1 MIQRKYTLNLNEAKD
16 DEELEERIKNFDNLY
31 ENNLYI
37 SRNVNLQQAIPNKS
51 VKEDSQNTFILEH
64 CSMSLEDLI
73 NRQLDKPFNIDYI
86 IFLSAKIISAVMFCH

>member
-37 SRNVNLQQAIPNKS
+37 SRNVNL
-51 VKEDSQNTFILEH
+51 
-64 CSMSLEDLI
+64 
-73 NRQLDKPFNIDYI
+73 
-86 IFLSAKIISAVMFCH
+86 